1 MKMIPDRTGR
11 FPKRPHWEI
20 RELEQMCEDT
30 MTSFLRQNFG
40 FERIPVPTEAV
51 TMLIERDAA
60 DLDLA
65 TNLSDDMHEV
75 FGFTQFER
83 GRKPLVKIARELWEQ
98 RHRNNRLRTTLTHE
112 YGHVMLHTWLYDK
125 YGAAHGP
132 HRCYW
137 QSLLPTERVFDWFE
151 WQAGYASGALLM
163 PESFARRT
171 AEAYFQNRS
180 ERPPVA
186 KGTPEATALCRR
198 ISFAFDVSVEA
209 ATVRLKQFGYLT
221 E

>member
-1 MKMIPDRTGR
+1 MIRDRTGR
-11 FPKRPHWEI
+11 FPRRPHWEI
-20 RELEQMCEDT
+20 RELEQMCEET
-30 MTSFLRQNFG
+30 ITSFLRQHFG

-65 TNLSDDMHEV
+65 TNLSDDIHEV

-83 GRKPLVKIARELWEQ
+83 GRKPLVTIARELWEQ

-125 YGAAHGP
+125 YGAARSSQ
-132 HRCYW
+132 RCYW
-137 QSLLPTERVFDWFE
+137 QSLLPTGQVVDWFE

-163 PESFARRT
+163 PESFARRS

-186 KGTPEATALCRR
+186 KGSPEASVLCQR
-198 ISFAFDVSVEA
+198 ISLAFDVSVEA
-209 ATVRLKQFGYLT
+209 ATVRLSQLGYLT
-221 E
+221 D